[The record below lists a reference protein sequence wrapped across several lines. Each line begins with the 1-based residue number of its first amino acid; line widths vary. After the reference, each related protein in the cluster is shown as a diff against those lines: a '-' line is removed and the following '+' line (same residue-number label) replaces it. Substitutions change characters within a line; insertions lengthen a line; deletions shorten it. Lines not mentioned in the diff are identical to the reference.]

1 MNSLHLAFK
10 DFTSALRKAAV
21 WQNLGLLEVK
31 QRYQRS
37 VLGPW
42 WVSISMLIYIL
53 VLGTVFSR
61 IFKINYEEYMPYFS
75 AGYLLWLYISSCLN
89 ESTDL
94 FRQNSGFIKQI
105 YLPFSLYIFKFMT
118 RNILIFLHNFL
129 AFVLV
134 LVYFHVPVGYKIFL
148 AIPGFLILSINLY
161 WMVFLTAII
170 STRFRDMVPIVMSFV
185 QIVFF
190 VTPISW
196 DRGLIGTHSKIIKFN
211 PFVYLIDIV
220 RSPLLG
226 KIPALQSYSITLVL
240 ACLGLAMTFFVFSK
254 IRTRI
259 PFWVD

>member
-129 AFVLV
+129 
-134 LVYFHVPVGYKIFL
+134 
-148 AIPGFLILSINLY
+148 SN
-161 WMVFLTAII
+161 
-170 STRFRDMVPIVMSFV
+170 
-185 QIVFF
+185 
-190 VTPISW
+190 
-196 DRGLIGTHSKIIKFN
+196 
-211 PFVYLIDIV
+211 YL
-220 RSPLLG
+220 R
-226 KIPALQSYSITLVL
+226 
-240 ACLGLAMTFFVFSK
+240 
-254 IRTRI
+254 
-259 PFWVD
+259 